1 MAPSSATPT
10 ITIPDDDQ
18 LSISV
23 SDNLTIANE
32 GVGTHGITV
41 NLSNASTDN
50 VTVDYVANNI
60 TASGADYSISG
71 TGTLTFPAGTTSQ
84 LLTITVVDDVSNEGP
99 ETFELALSNATG
111 GATIADPSNII
122 TIIDDDGDPIVNISD
137 ITVSED

>member
-1 MAPSSATPT
+1 M
-10 ITIPDDDQ
+10 
-18 LSISV
+18 

-32 GVGTHGITV
+32 GVGTHAITV

-50 VTVDYVANNI
+50 VTVDYVANNQ
-60 TASGADYSISG
+60 TASGSDYSISG